1 MTIALCVAEEAAAR
15 KKARKRRQRRRKQQQ
30 ALVNATAVE
39 TLSHP
44 AGDNT
49 PSPDDTAAPAGVD
62 GTEVP
67 QTAAAVVVAAS
78 TSGLASEVATTTAP
92 DESAAAVPAAAA
104 ASAVPVPPDSRPAAV
119 QASEPVQP
127 AVTPWSSDES
137 SGSSGSDS
145 GSDSDESTSSDD
157 RQPRRPKPS
166 ATMNEGSYFKT
177 VYSSGEEDGDEGVV
191 DAGAFSMMSP
201 RRVLGQLNTWRR
213 RCHRLA
219 RRVAT
224 LESVLVGSAAMSTD
238 GTRGLP
244 GVAWVFRP
252 SSNNEDGGTQQQS
265 LPEQP
270 DKAKGDAAGV
280 GGDPSEFKAVAAA
293 APRTRPV
300 ELLDAAPTAAAIPAK
315 LENAEQQYVQRV
327 YQQQRRV
334 WYGEQGVQP
343 TEAQAG
349 RGPAEGEPTASTL
362 DTRAASHQLRE
373 TAAMDQLAD
382 EIAEQRATFAGDSG
396 LLERGGPGSRRDTG
410 TRWEDPW
417 WLVSNLR
424 RAAAAWQRG
433 TEALDQGTWRSFA
446 RSLVLRNAL
455 KIVSKVCGRAV
466 NVFRLPSHVSLCFSS
481 FAGCQGS
488 TNGAPS

>member
-1 MTIALCVAEEAAAR
+1 M
-15 KKARKRRQRRRKQQQ
+15 
-30 ALVNATAVE
+30 
-39 TLSHP
+39 
-44 AGDNT
+44 
-49 PSPDDTAAPAGVD
+49 
-62 GTEVP
+62 
-67 QTAAAVVVAAS
+67 
-78 TSGLASEVATTTAP
+78 
-92 DESAAAVPAAAA
+92 
-104 ASAVPVPPDSRPAAV
+104 
-119 QASEPVQP
+119 
-127 AVTPWSSDES
+127 
-137 SGSSGSDS
+137 
-145 GSDSDESTSSDD
+145 
-157 RQPRRPKPS
+157 
-166 ATMNEGSYFKT
+166 
-177 VYSSGEEDGDEGVV
+177 
-191 DAGAFSMMSP
+191 
-201 RRVLGQLNTWRR
+201 
-213 RCHRLA
+213 
-219 RRVAT
+219 
-224 LESVLVGSAAMSTD
+224 
-238 GTRGLP
+238 
-244 GVAWVFRP
+244 
-252 SSNNEDGGTQQQS
+252 
-265 LPEQP
+265 
-270 DKAKGDAAGV
+270 
-280 GGDPSEFKAVAAA
+280 
-293 APRTRPV
+293 

-343 TEAQAG
+343 TKAQAA
-349 RGPAEGEPTASTL
+349 AEGEPTASTL
-362 DTRAASHQLRE
+362 DTGAASHQLRE
-373 TAAMDQLAD
+373 TAALDQLAD